1 MAFVVGVDSWVTVIE
16 ADAYLT
22 YRMGTEEWFALT
34 GEAVPGSYSK
44 EALLG
49 TACRELLN
57 CPSISV
63 TLTNTNDNV
72 KNAQIEMALFLTEHF
87 DELNDRRAA
96 IATGL
101 DSFYLG
107 KRRED
112 LRNFFVGVPEY
123 ILSMLGDYSNA
134 NLFVEISSPYDIQ

>member
-1 MAFVVGVDSWVTVIE
+1 MAFVVGTDSWATVVE
-16 ADAYLT
+16 ADAYLK
-22 YRMGTEEWFALT
+22 YRIGTEEWFALS
-34 GEAVPGSYSK
+34 GESTPGTYSK
-44 EALLG
+44 ESMLG
-49 TACRELLN
+49 TAFRELLN
-57 CPSISV
+57 CPTIALVKTS
-63 TLTNTNDNV
+63 TDDNV

-112 LRNFFVGVPEY
+112 LTRSFVGIPEY
-123 ILSMLGDYSNA
+123 ILGMLTDYSNA
-134 NLFVEISSPYDIQ
+134 NIFTEIESPYDI

>member
-1 MAFVVGVDSWVTVIE
+1 MAFTVGVDSWVTVVE

-22 YRMGTEEWFALT
+22 YRIGTEEWFALKS
-34 GEAVPGSYSK
+34 EDVQGSYSK
-44 EALLG
+44 ESVLG
-49 TACRELLN
+49 TAFMELLN
-57 CPSISV
+57 CTLV
-63 TLTNTNDNV
+63 TLAKENTDSNV

-112 LRNFFVGVPEY
+112 LRTFFVGVPEY
-123 ILSMLGDYSNA
+123 IISMLIAYTHKNVFA
-134 NLFVEISSPYDIQ
+134 EISGPYDI